1 MFLKLTKVFIKGAAR
16 PRRVRPSDD
25 GRGHRLD
32 RRRAAVPRR
41 RVLRV
46 PRDAVVRG
54 GGGRGGR
61 RRVSAAGGAAA
72 PRAAAAP
79 SSSSYARGSPG
90 LLRPLPLR
98 TASSSGSTYCTDYAN
113 FRKPKWTQLTID

>member
-54 GGGRGGR
+54 GRGGR

-72 PRAAAAP
+72 PRAAAP

-98 TASSSGSTYCTDYAN
+98 TASSSGTDYAN